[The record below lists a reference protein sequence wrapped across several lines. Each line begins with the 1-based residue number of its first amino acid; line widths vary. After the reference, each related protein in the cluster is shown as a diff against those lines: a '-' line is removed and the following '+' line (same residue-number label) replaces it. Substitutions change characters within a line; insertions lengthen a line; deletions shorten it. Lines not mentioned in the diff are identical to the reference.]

1 MKEETNLLKSIRRNR
16 FMEKRPNKW
25 IELTGFLVVEG
36 VLWWVGGAEVAA
48 ITAII
53 IAILMGH
60 LLEVRDKAFREL
72 FEWHQ
77 GNKAK

>member
-1 MKEETNLLKSIRRNR
+1 
-16 FMEKRPNKW
+16 MEKRPNKW

-53 IAILMGH
+53 IAVLVGH
-60 LLEVRDKAFREL
+60 LLEVRDKAFKEL

-77 GNKAK
+77 GNKTK